1 MPQFVCCGN
10 SSFPAE
16 LGGNGAAASVRES
29 ARARETEA
37 KEQGERESGGRE
49 REERG
54 AWEEV
59 RVEGYVG

>member
-1 MPQFVCCGN
+1 MSVVGILRSQQ
-10 SSFPAE
+10 SSEVTGLLLPLE
-16 LGGNGAAASVRES
+16 R